1 MSFYTYMH
9 TRNDTNE
16 TFYIGKG
23 HGKRAFWKHGRNQ
36 HWENIVNKHGYT
48 VHLLAEWEK
57 EADAFEHEKFLISCF
72 RAMNKNLVNRTDGG
86 DGPIGQK
93 FSDDAKQKMRLV
105 WKEKYLQGYKNPK
118 GMLGKVHS
126 ETTKEKMKNSHA
138 LRDCSMPE
146 NIKEKIAISSIG
158 KPPTLGMEGKSH
170 SEETKQKIAL
180 ARKGKPW
187 TETRRLAQKKG

>member
-57 EADAFEHEKFLISCF
+57 EADAFEKKFNFFYNFSGTEQ
-72 RAMNKNLVNRTDGG
+72 LVGSRLTTALDEIFERITQDIFNE
-86 DGPIGQK
+86 
-93 FSDDAKQKMRLV
+93 SLAK
-105 WKEKYLQGYKNPK
+105 W
-118 GMLGKVHS
+118 
-126 ETTKEKMKNSHA
+126 
-138 LRDCSMPE
+138 
-146 NIKEKIAISSIG
+146 
-158 KPPTLGMEGKSH
+158 
-170 SEETKQKIAL
+170 
-180 ARKGKPW
+180 
-187 TETRRLAQKKG
+187 